1 MSKVLTELETRGL
14 IAQISDEVGLALHLS
29 SRSRTIYCGFDPT
42 ADSLHI
48 GNLVPLLTLKRFQS
62 AGHRPILLVG
72 GATGLIGDPGG
83 KAEERRLNSPEVVAG
98 WTHQIQDQAS
108 RFLDFDGDA
117 AAVVVNNLD
126 WTGDLDVISFL
137 RDVGKHFSVNAM
149 IQRDTVRSRLDR
161 EGAGISYTEFSYMIL
176 QAMDFLELAKQFQCS
191 VQVGGSDQWG
201 NIVSGVDL
209 VRRALAR
216 EAFAITVP
224 LVTKADGSKFGKSE
238 SGTVW
243 LDPKKTSPYSF
254 YQFWINSADVD
265 VVHYL
270 RCFTFL
276 EVEAIDAAAAAVAEY
291 PNKREGQKLLAG
303 EVTRLV
309 HGTEGLGAAER
320 ISAALFSGNIEALTA
335 GDLEQLKLDGMGCT
349 EVDDEVGLIAV
360 LADAGLAPSRSAAR
374 KLVQSKGVS
383 VNGESVDN
391 VERTLSRSQAIH
403 GRFNL
408 IRRGKRHWHLVVH
421 EARQND

>member
-1 MSKVLTELETRGL
+1 MSKVLTELEARGL
-14 IAQISDEVGLALHLS
+14 IAQISDGAGLASHLS
-29 SRSRTIYCGFDPT
+29 GRSRTIYCGFDPT

-48 GNLVPLLTLKRFQS
+48 GNLVPLLTLRRFQQ

-83 KAEERRLNSPEVVAG
+83 KEEERQLNSPEVVAG
-98 WTHQIQDQAS
+98 WTHRIQDQAS

-117 AAVVVNNLD
+117 AAVVVNNFD
-126 WTGDLDVISFL
+126 WTHDLDVISFL

-149 IQRDTVRSRLDR
+149 IQRDTVKSRLDR

-176 QAMDFLELAKQFQCS
+176 QALDFLELARQFQCS
-191 VQVGGSDQWG
+191 VQIGGSDQWG

-224 LVTKADGSKFGKSE
+224 LITKTDGTKFGKSE

-243 LDPKKTSPYSF
+243 LDRAKTSPYSF
-254 YQFWINSADVD
+254 YQFWFNTADVD
-265 VVHYL
+265 VVPYL
-270 RCFTFL
+270 SCFTFL
-276 EVEAIDAAAAAVAEY
+276 EAEAIDAVGYTVANE
-291 PNKREGQKLLAG
+291 PDKREGQKLLAG

-309 HGTEGLGAAER
+309 HGEEGLGAAER
-320 ISAALFSGNIEALTA
+320 ISAALFSGDIEALTTE
-335 GDLEQLKLDGMGCT
+335 DLDQLKLDGVGCT
-349 EVDDEVGLIAV
+349 QVGDEIGLIDV

-374 KLVQSKGVS
+374 KLVQSRGVS

-391 VERTLSRSQAIH
+391 LEQTLSRRHAMH
-403 GRFNL
+403 GRFHL
-408 IRRGKRHWHLVVH
+408 IRRGKRHWHLIVH
-421 EARQND
+421 EAS